1 MNKLLFLSK
10 GSVNTFLQKL
20 EAYKNTV
27 TMKTGVLYVICAE
40 ELKRRE
46 LGHTSSVVS

>member
-20 EAYKNTV
+20 GAYKNTV
-27 TMKTGVLYVICAE
+27 TMKTGIFYVVCAE
-40 ELKRRE
+40 EFRRRE
-46 LGHTSSVVS
+46 LGHTNSVVS